1 MSIAYHIR
9 EFSAKSGNNVRL
21 KVWPVHPDGQQPVEG
36 EWRNNPNHIDIKE
49 FDDWFRRTVARD
61 SRTDLPLRIDFAG
74 GWLDVPRFAMEGACI
89 VNMAISPLVTLTSR
103 VNDGTTLF
111 GQRRMVWVDPTDDV
125 PVILVNGV
133 LVRGNVPCGSG
144 LGTSAAWHM
153 LNGRDADREEEL
165 QGCGWQDAAVIR
177 EGGLCVW
184 SSGPKPHLF
193 LRSTGAWL
201 AGKLAI
207 MWAGQSHGT
216 SEAVARPRDYDG
228 IANASTLAC
237 AAVESEDLDTLA
249 DAINQTY
256 ELQLAEGMDELPL
269 IVPSGV
275 RNIGIASKYCGAG
288 WGGFGVYLFETRELR
303 DAAVAAHGVMP
314 VEPYAL

>member
-1 MSIAYHIR
+1 MSIAYHVR
-9 EFSAKSGNNVRL
+9 EFSAKSGNQLRV
-21 KVWPVHPDGQQPVEG
+21 KVWPVLPNGQQPVEG
-36 EWRNNPNHIDIKE
+36 DWMKDPDHIDMKE
-49 FDDWFRRTVARD
+49 FDEWFRRTIARD
-61 SRTDLPLRIDFAG
+61 SRTDLPLRVDFAG

-103 VNDGTTLF
+103 ANDGTLLF
-111 GQRRMVWVDPTDDV
+111 GERRMVWVNPTAEV
-125 PVILVNGV
+125 QES
-133 LVRGNVPCGSG
+133 VPCGSG

-153 LNGRDADREEEL
+153 LNGRDADREEEN
-165 QGCGWQDAAVIR
+165 QGCGWQDAAIIR

-207 MWAGQSHGT
+207 MWAGKSHGT
-216 SEAVARPRDYDG
+216 SEAVMRPRDYDG
-228 IANASTLAC
+228 IANASTLAA

-269 IVPSGV
+269 MQPAGV

-303 DAAVAAHGVMP
+303 DAAVLAHGVMP